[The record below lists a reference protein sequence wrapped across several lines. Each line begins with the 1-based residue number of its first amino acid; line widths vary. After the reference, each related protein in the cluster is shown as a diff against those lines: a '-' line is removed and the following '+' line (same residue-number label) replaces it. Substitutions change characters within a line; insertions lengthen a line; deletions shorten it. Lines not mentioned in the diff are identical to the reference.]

1 MRIALNVAPR
11 IVLIVIFW
19 SYIDSLYRYISSSI
33 LSLDLDIYII
43 ARLLIAIASLAS
55 LTIAIL
61 FLNSF
66 ALAFTLFLAILNRD
80 LIPSINILLYFVAI
94 GALLIVDNVKTYYR
108 YGQERYVKVKAR
120 DVLMG
125 ATILVSLFGLVIIFP
140 SATSYLYIN
149 RLLDFALNLNLNSF
163 AKSIVS
169 NPLFLLA
176 ISIAIGLAI
185 YRGISTAFEV
195 LTIYLFPSKNSGL
208 RTLLNR
214 DDIDIFFKPPF
225 KTLISIIIA
234 SAIAPIL
241 YIAIADVLLYKFLEF
256 ISLQIYMDMALKS
269 FIAMI
274 IFIAVAF
281 IISRFEINIEFN
293 PKPILVASIAILVAL
308 YIAGVFVSFE
318 KTGNIISSLVSPDI
332 TYITSK
338 AIDIYREYYAMF
350 ILFIDLIPKL
360 FGVAP

>member
-1 MRIALNVAPR
+1 MRVALNAIPR
-11 IVLIVIFW
+11 IVLVAVFW
-19 SYIDSLYRYISSSI
+19 SYIYSLYRYISSFI
-33 LSLDLDIYII
+33 LSLDIYII
-43 ARLLIAIASLAS
+43 ARLLIVIVSLAS

-66 ALAFTLFLAILNRD
+66 ALAISLFLSILNSD
-80 LIPSINILLYFVAI
+80 LIPSVNILLYFTVI

-108 YGQERYVKVKAR
+108 YGQERYVRLKAR

-125 ATILVSLFGLVIIFP
+125 VTILVLLFGLVVIFP
-140 SATSYLYIN
+140 SAISYLYID
-149 RLLDFALNLNLNSF
+149 RLLDFALNLHLNSF

-176 ISIAIGLAI
+176 ISLAIGLAI
-185 YRGISTAFEV
+185 YRGISTAFEA
-195 LTIYLFPSKNSGL
+195 LTIYLFPSRNSGL
-208 RTLLNR
+208 KTLLNR

-234 SAIAPIL
+234 SAVAPIL
-241 YIAIADVLLYKFLEF
+241 YIAIADVLLYRFLES
-256 ISLQIYMDMALKS
+256 ISLQIYMYIALKS
-269 FIAMI
+269 FVAMA
-274 IFIAVAF
+274 IFTAVAF
-281 IISRFEINIEFN
+281 IINRFEISIEFN
-293 PKPILVASIAILVAL
+293 PKPILATSITILVAL
-308 YIAGVFVSFE
+308 YIAGFFVSFE
-318 KTGNIISSLVSPDI
+318 KTGDVISSLISPDI

-350 ILFIDLIPKL
+350 ILFVDIIPKL